1 MLAWLKSMPQ
11 PPQQVYVV
19 HGEMGAADQLRLHI
33 EHELKWRA
41 MVPEHGSVWP
51 A

>member
-1 MLAWLKSMPQ
+1 
-11 PPQQVYVV
+11 V
-19 HGEMGAADQLRLHI
+19 HGDLAASDALRQRI

-41 MVPEHGSVWP
+41 MVPEHGSTWP